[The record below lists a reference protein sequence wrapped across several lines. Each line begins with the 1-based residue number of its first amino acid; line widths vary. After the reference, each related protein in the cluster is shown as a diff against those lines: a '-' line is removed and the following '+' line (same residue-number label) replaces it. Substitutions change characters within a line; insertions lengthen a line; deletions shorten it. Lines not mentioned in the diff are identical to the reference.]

1 MAIISFT
8 NYKRGQTTGCM
19 SAVLRYTM
27 QDKKTEFEGQQL
39 VTGINCQPESVYA
52 DFMTTKRL
60 YHKTDGVLFYH
71 MVQSFP
77 KGEAVD
83 PVTAHAAALKL
94 AEYYE
99 GYEVLVCTHT
109 QTVSTSIPTS
119 SSTRSISIPDGNCIS
134 QRSSSRN
141 CGNATTWSARSF
153 HFLYFNPGNK
163 SRKQRL

>member
-19 SAVLRYTM
+19 SAVMRYTM

-71 MVQSFP
+71 GTELP
-77 KGEAVD
+77 E
-83 PVTAHAAALKL
+83 
-94 AEYYE
+94 
-99 GYEVLVCTHT
+99 
-109 QTVSTSIPTS
+109 
-119 SSTRSISIPDGNCIS
+119 R
-134 QRSSSRN
+134 RSSRPGHRSR
-141 CGNATTWSARSF
+141 GRAEAGRV
-153 HFLYFNPGNK
+153 L
-163 SRKQRL
+163 